1 MAQLLCGKAVGVDNV
16 PPAGKLTFQRQ
27 FQTRGVLSG
36 AVAHFYDAGRLVEGE
51 PLMYPAFEVLCHL
64 CGIACKRA
72 CRFLTAPAALFFQR
86 LGQVPV
92 IQSYIRLDPGFQQ
105 SIHKGI
111 VIGKAFLVPVCA
123 AVGGNAGP
131 CHGKAVGFQVHGLQQ
146 CKVLFPAVVA
156 VAGNVT
162 GLAPVGAARCVGKNI
177 PDAQSLTALCGTA
190 FDLIGRCCSTPDK
203 FFWKF
208 SHNSFPFC
216 HSNLCAQA
224 FHCHGSVSGLSSRL
238 PPADSTISSIPLS
251 VQRS

>member
-27 FQTRGVLSG
+27 LQTRGVLSG

-51 PLMYPAFEVLCHL
+51 PLMYPPLEVLSHF
-64 CGIACKRA
+64 CGILGKSVGGILA
-72 CRFLTAPAALFFQR
+72 APAALFFQR
-86 LGQVPV
+86 LGQIPV
-92 IQSYIRLDPGFQQ
+92 IQSYIRLDSGFQQ
-105 SIHKGI
+105 GIHKGI

-162 GLAPVGAARCVGKNI
+162 GIPVFGFARRMAEGI
-177 PDAQSLTALCGTA
+177 PDGRPAPILERAAL
-190 FDLIGRCCSTPDK
+190 DLIGRRRRAPDK
-203 FFWKF
+203 LFWKWHEF
-208 SHNSFPFC
+208 F
-216 HSNLCAQA
+216 LLI
-224 FHCHGSVSGLSSRL
+224 GGK
-238 PPADSTISSIPLS
+238 T
-251 VQRS
+251 